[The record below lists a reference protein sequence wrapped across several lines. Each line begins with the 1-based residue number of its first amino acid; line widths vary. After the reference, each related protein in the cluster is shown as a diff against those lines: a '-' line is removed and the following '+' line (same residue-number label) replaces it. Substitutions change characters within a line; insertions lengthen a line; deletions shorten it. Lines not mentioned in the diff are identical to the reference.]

1 MKPECSYDS
10 TIVNFCGHLPFEV
23 IAATHLKSKG
33 QHKNSVGRGE
43 RAGDSLERYFKRS
56 KKSNKYVISYL
67 TNCNKLSLPSTI
79 EIKKKV
85 VLYKIPYLT

>member
-43 RAGDSLERYFKRS
+43 RAGDSLERYLKVSRI
-56 KKSNKYVISYL
+56 YWALLSYL
-67 TNCNKLSLPSTI
+67 
-79 EIKKKV
+79 
-85 VLYKIPYLT
+85 LYYSSQIL

>member
-33 QHKNSVGRGE
+33 QHKNSIGRGE
-43 RAGDSLERYFKRS
+43 RAGDSLERYFKS
-56 KKSNKYVISYL
+56 QQDI
-67 TNCNKLSLPSTI
+67 LSSALLFT
-79 EIKKKV
+79 
-85 VLYKIPYLT
+85 LLF